1 MHKKTKKQFPWQSP
15 LRCLFLLLALCFS
28 LWLTLNM
35 PHKDFTIH
43 ANTKISASERA
54 ELDTAKLYLE
64 NQQIQQGKN
73 EQDSADKL
81 NAADKSKT
89 VKAIKNKKKATA
101 FDKILAK
108 LKTIGRLFIMVGI
121 AACLGALMEA
131 RQWYRYLGK
140 GLIKITQKARLPE
153 IIGLAMPIA
162 LYSSVGANSML
173 VASHKNGEI
182 PTSALITGGMANSY
196 LTHFSHSVRVMY
208 PVIALIGI
216 AGIGFF
222 VIQLLGGFLLIC
234 GCFIVHRYICKSKEQ
249 DEQDLSHLK
258 LAPKEPLAWK
268 PALKQSVLRTL
279 AILFRMA
286 YITVPLMLGTEWI
299 IKSGMLDFWE
309 EAVPYQVAKFFPA
322 ELIAIVIA
330 QIGGLIQSASVS
342 SHFLAENMVNHAQ
355 ILLAMLVASAIG
367 NPIRTLRRNLP
378 TALGIFPVSAALIIV
393 FSMQFARLL
402 ITILGSALVILYLYY
417 TL

>member
-1 MHKKTKKQFPWQSP
+1 MHKKKKHIYPWQSP
-15 LRCLFLLLALCFS
+15 LRCLLLFLALGFALC
-28 LWLTLNM
+28 LTLNM
-35 PHKDFTIH
+35 PHKDFAVH
-43 ANTKISASERA
+43 ATTQITASEQA
-54 ELDTAKLYLE
+54 ELDNAKVYLE
-64 NQQIQQGKN
+64 NQQISQ
-73 EQDSADKL
+73 E
-81 NAADKSKT
+81 KSKARP
-89 VKAIKNKKKATA
+89 KMKKEKTTA
-101 FDKILAK
+101 WEKILAK
-108 LKTIGRLFIMVGI
+108 LKTIGRVFLMVGI
-121 AACLGALMEA
+121 AGFFGALMEA

-173 VASHKNGEI
+173 VASHEKGEI

-222 VIQLLGGFLLIC
+222 AIQLLGGFLLIC
-234 GCFIVHRYICKSKEQ
+234 GCFMVHWYMSKEK
-249 DEQDLSHLK
+249 EQDLSHLS
-258 LAPKEPLAWK
+258 LTQKEPLAWK
-268 PALKQSVLRTL
+268 PAIKQGLIRTF
-279 AILFRMA
+279 AILFRMG

-342 SHFLAENMVNHAQ
+342 SHFLAEHMVNHAQ

-378 TALGIFPVSAALIIV
+378 IALGIFPVKVALTIV
-393 FSMQFARLL
+393 LSMQLARLL
-402 ITILGSALVILYLYY
+402 ITILGSALVVLYLYY

>member
-1 MHKKTKKQFPWQSP
+1 MHKKTKKQYPWQSP
-15 LRCLFLLLALCFS
+15 LRCLFLVAALCFA
-28 LWLTLNM
+28 LYLTLNM
-35 PHKDFTIH
+35 PRKDFAVH
-43 ANTKISASERA
+43 ANTKISAGEQA
-54 ELDTAKLYLE
+54 ELDNAKRYLQDQLMTQE
-64 NQQIQQGKN
+64 KRTSGEAGK
-73 EQDSADKL
+73 SG
-81 NAADKSKT
+81 KT
-89 VKAIKNKKKATA
+89 VKGEKKAA
-101 FDKILAK
+101 PFEKILAK
-108 LKTIGRLFIMVGI
+108 CKTIGRLFLMVGI
-121 AACLGALMEA
+121 AAFIGSLMEA
-131 RQWYRYLGK
+131 RQWYRCLGK

-173 VASHKNGEI
+173 VASHKSGEI

-222 VIQLLGGFLLIC
+222 AIQLSGGFLLIC
-234 GCFIVHRYICKSKEQ
+234 GCFLVHWYISKQKEQ
-249 DEQDLSHLK
+249 GEQDLSHLT
-258 LAPKEPLAWK
+258 LSPKEPLAWK
-268 PALKQSVLRTL
+268 IAIKQGLLRSF
-279 AILFRMA
+279 AILFRMG

-309 EAVPYQVAKFFPA
+309 EAVPCQVAKFFPA

-378 TALGIFPVSAALIIV
+378 VALGIFPIKVALIIV
-393 FSMQFARLL
+393 FSMQFARLI
-402 ITILGSALVILYLYY
+402 ITILGSALVALYLYY

>member
-1 MHKKTKKQFPWQSP
+1 MHKKIKHLYPWQSP
-15 LRCLFLLLALCFS
+15 LRCLLLFFSLCFA
-28 LWLTLNM
+28 LYLTLNM
-35 PHKDFTIH
+35 PHKNFAVH
-43 ANTKISASERA
+43 AAAKITASEQT
-54 ELDTAKLYLE
+54 ELNNAKAYLK
-64 NQQIQQGKN
+64 NQQISQEK
-73 EQDSADKL
+73 DKTSL
-81 NAADKSKT
+81 
-89 VKAIKNKKKATA
+89 KKKKIEKTSA
-101 FDKILAK
+101 FEKILAK
-108 LKTIGRLFIMVGI
+108 CKTIGRLFLMIGI
-121 AACLGALMEA
+121 AGFFGALMEA

-222 VIQLLGGFLLIC
+222 AIQLLGGFLLIC
-234 GCFIVHRYICKSKEQ
+234 GCFLVHWYMSKEK
-249 DEQDLSHLK
+249 EQDLSHLQLK
-258 LAPKEPLAWK
+258 QKEPLAWK
-268 PALKQSVLRTL
+268 PAVKQGLLRTL
-279 AILFRMA
+279 AILFRMG

-342 SHFLAENMVNHAQ
+342 SHFLAEHMVNHAQ
-355 ILLAMLVASAIG
+355 ILLAMLVSSAIG

-378 TALGIFPVSAALIIV
+378 IALGIFPVKVALTIV
-393 FSMQFARLL
+393 LSMQFARLL
-402 ITILGSALVILYLYY
+402 ITILGSALVVLYLYN

>member
-1 MHKKTKKQFPWQSP
+1 MHKKKKNQYPWQSP
-15 LRCLFLLLALCFS
+15 FKCALLLIALGFA
-28 LWLTLNM
+28 LFLTLNM
-35 PHKDFTIH
+35 PHKDFAVH
-43 ANTKISASERA
+43 ASTKISQSEQT
-54 ELDTAKLYLE
+54 ELNNAKIYLE
-64 NQQIQQGKN
+64 NQQVIQDK
-73 EQDSADKL
+73 EQSS
-81 NAADKSKT
+81 SKT
-89 VKAIKNKKKATA
+89 RSKMNKERKKLSPLE
-101 FDKILAK
+101 KILAK
-108 LKTIGRLFIMVGI
+108 LKNIGRLFLMVGI
-121 AACLGALMEA
+121 AGFLGSLMEA
-131 RQWYRYLGK
+131 RLWYRYLGK
-140 GLIKITQKARLPE
+140 GLVKITQKARLPE
-153 IIGLAMPIA
+153 IIGAAMPIA

-173 VASHKNGEI
+173 IASHKNGEI

-222 VIQLLGGFLLIC
+222 TVQLLGGFLLIC
-234 GCFIVHRYICKSKEQ
+234 GCFVLHWYTSKQKEQ
-249 DEQDLSHLK
+249 DFSHLK
-258 LAPKEPLAWK
+258 LENKEPLAWNR
-268 PALKQSVLRTL
+268 AINQGLLRTL
-279 AILFRMA
+279 AILFRMG

-378 TALGIFPVSAALIIV
+378 TALGIFPVSVALIIV
-393 FSMQFARLL
+393 FSMQFARLI
-402 ITILGSALVILYLYY
+402 ITILGSFLVVLYLYS
-417 TL
+417 TI

>member
-1 MHKKTKKQFPWQSP
+1 MHKKTKNQYPWQSP
-15 LRCLFLLLALCFS
+15 LRCLLLFMALSFA
-28 LWLTLNM
+28 LFLTLNM
-35 PHKDFTIH
+35 PRKDFAVH
-43 ANTKISASERA
+43 AKTKITASEQA
-54 ELDTAKLYLE
+54 ELNNAKIFLE
-64 NQQIQQGKN
+64 NQHVTQG
-73 EQDSADKL
+73 EDKP
-81 NAADKSKT
+81 SPPM
-89 VKAIKNKKKATA
+89 IKKKKTTA
-101 FDKILAK
+101 WGKILAK
-108 LKTIGRLFIMVGI
+108 LKTIGRVFLMVGI
-121 AACLGALMEA
+121 AGFFGALMEA
-131 RQWYRYLGK
+131 RQWYRYLGN

-173 VASHKNGEI
+173 AASHEKGEI

-222 VIQLLGGFLLIC
+222 AIQLSGGFLLIC
-234 GCFIVHRYICKSKEQ
+234 ACFLIHWYISKQKEQ
-249 DEQDLSHLK
+249 KEQDLSHLSLTQK
-258 LAPKEPLAWK
+258 APLAWK
-268 PALKQSVLRTL
+268 SSIKQSLLRTF
-279 AILFRMA
+279 AILFRMG

-330 QIGGLIQSASVS
+330 QIGGLIQSAGVS

-378 TALGIFPVSAALIIV
+378 IALAIFPVKVALTIV
-393 FSMQFARLL
+393 LSMQLARLL
-402 ITILGSALVILYLYY
+402 ITILGSALVVLYLYC
-417 TL
+417 TM

>member
-1 MHKKTKKQFPWQSP
+1 MHKKKKNQYPWQSP
-15 LRCLFLLLALCFS
+15 LKCVFLCAALCFA
-28 LWLTLNM
+28 LFLTLNM
-35 PHKDFTIH
+35 PHKDFAVH
-43 ANTKISASERA
+43 ANTKITQNERA
-54 ELDTAKLYLE
+54 ELDNAKIYLE
-64 NQQIQQGKN
+64 NQQVTTEDNEKGKI
-73 EQDSADKL
+73 STK
-81 NAADKSKT
+81 
-89 VKAIKNKKKATA
+89 IKKERKKATA
-101 FDKILAK
+101 FEKILAK
-108 LKTIGRLFIMVGI
+108 LKTIGRLFLMVGI
-121 AACLGALMEA
+121 AGFFGALMEA
-131 RQWYRYLGK
+131 RLWYRYLGK

-153 IIGLAMPIA
+153 IIGVAMPIA

-208 PVIALIGI
+208 PVIALIGL
-216 AGIGFF
+216 AGVGFF
-222 VIQLLGGFLLIC
+222 AVQLLGGFLLIC
-234 GCFIVHRYICKSKEQ
+234 GCFFLHWYSSKQKEQ
-249 DEQDLSHLK
+249 DFSHLK
-258 LAPKEPLAWK
+258 LEQKEPVPWK
-268 PALKQSVLRTL
+268 KAIKQGLLRTL
-279 AILFRMA
+279 AILFRMG
-286 YITVPLMLGTEWI
+286 YITIPLMLGTEWI

-378 TALGIFPVSAALIIV
+378 AALGIFPVSVALIIV

-402 ITILGSALVILYLYY
+402 ITILGSALVVLYLYS
-417 TL
+417 TM

>member
-1 MHKKTKKQFPWQSP
+1 MHTKTKNHYPWQSP
-15 LRCLFLLLALCFS
+15 LRCLLLFLALCFA
-28 LWLTLNM
+28 LYLTLNM
-35 PHKDFTIH
+35 PHKDFAVH
-43 ANTKISASERA
+43 AHTSISAGEQA

-64 NQQIQQGKN
+64 NQQITQESIPKP
-73 EQDSADKL
+73 KM
-81 NAADKSKT
+81 KT
-89 VKAIKNKKKATA
+89 MKKATA
-101 FDKILAK
+101 LEKILAK
-108 LKTIGRLFIMVGI
+108 MKTIGRLFFMVGI
-121 AACLGALMEA
+121 AAFLGALMEA

-222 VIQLLGGFLLIC
+222 TIQLLGGFLLIC
-234 GCFIVHRYICKSKEQ
+234 GCFAVHWYTSRRKEQ
-249 DEQDLSHLK
+249 DFSRLT
-258 LAPKEPLAWK
+258 LAQKEPLAWK
-268 PALKQSVLRTL
+268 PAIKQGLLRTL
-279 AILFRMA
+279 AILFRMG

-378 TALGIFPVSAALIIV
+378 IALGIFPVNVALIIV
-393 FSMQFARLL
+393 LSMQFARLL
-402 ITILGSALVILYLYY
+402 ITILGSALVVLYLYY

>member
-1 MHKKTKKQFPWQSP
+1 MAFSFITMHKRTKNQYPWQSP
-15 LRCLFLLLALCFS
+15 LRCLLLFAALCFA
-28 LWLTLNM
+28 LFLTLNM
-35 PHKDFTIH
+35 PHKDFAVH
-43 ANTKISASERA
+43 AATKITASEQT
-54 ELDTAKLYLE
+54 ELDNAKIYLE
-64 NQQIQQGKN
+64 NQQVTKQSKDN
-73 EQDSADKL
+73 
-81 NAADKSKT
+81 SKT
-89 VKAIKNKKKATA
+89 SHKMKKGEKTTA
-101 FDKILAK
+101 LEKILAK
-108 LKTIGRLFIMVGI
+108 LKTIGRVFLMVGI
-121 AACLGALMEA
+121 AGFFGALMEA

-173 VASHKNGEI
+173 VASHEKGEI

-222 VIQLLGGFLLIC
+222 AIQLSGGFLLIC
-234 GCFIVHRYICKSKEQ
+234 GCFLVHWYISKHKTQE
-249 DEQDLSHLK
+249 EQDLSHLK
-258 LAPKEPLAWK
+258 LTQKEPLAWK
-268 PALKQSVLRTL
+268 PAVKQGLLRTL
-279 AILFRMA
+279 AILFRMG

-355 ILLAMLVASAIG
+355 ILLAMLAASAIG

-378 TALGIFPVSAALIIV
+378 IALGIFPVNVALTIV
-393 FSMQFARLL
+393 LSMQFARLL
-402 ITILGSALVILYLYY
+402 ITILGSAFVVLYLHY

>member
-1 MHKKTKKQFPWQSP
+1 MHKKRKNKYPWQSP
-15 LRCLFLLLALCFS
+15 LRCLLFGAALCFAVF
-28 LWLTLNM
+28 LTLNM
-35 PHKDFTIH
+35 PHKDFAVHTQ
-43 ANTKISASERA
+43 AKITASEQA
-54 ELDTAKLYLE
+54 ELDHAKIYLE
-64 NQQIQQGKN
+64 KQQTVQ
-73 EQDSADKL
+73 EQKKADKKM
-81 NAADKSKT
+81 KSG
-89 VKAIKNKKKATA
+89 KKASTA
-101 FDKILAK
+101 FEKILAK
-108 LKTIGRLFIMVGI
+108 LKTIGRLFFMVGI
-121 AACLGALMEA
+121 AAFLGALMEA
-131 RQWYRYLGK
+131 RQWYRCLGK

-182 PTSALITGGMANSY
+182 STSALITGGMANSY

-216 AGIGFF
+216 AGFAFF
-222 VIQLLGGFLLIC
+222 VIQLQ
-234 GCFIVHRYICKSKEQ
+234 K
-249 DEQDLSHLK
+249 EQDLSHLK
-258 LAPKEPLAWK
+258 PEQKEPLAWK
-268 PALKQSVLRTL
+268 ITIKQGILRTL
-279 AILFRMA
+279 AILFRMG

-378 TALGIFPVSAALIIV
+378 IALGIFPIKVALTIV
-393 FSMQFARLL
+393 LSMQFARFL
-402 ITILGSALVILYLYY
+402 ITILGSALVVLYLYY
-417 TL
+417 TG

>member
-1 MHKKTKKQFPWQSP
+1 MHKKRKNKYPWQSP
-15 LRCLFLLLALCFS
+15 LRCLLFGAALCFAVF
-28 LWLTLNM
+28 LTLNM
-35 PHKDFTIH
+35 PHKDFVVHTQ
-43 ANTKISASERA
+43 AKITASEQA
-54 ELDTAKLYLE
+54 ELDHAKIYLE
-64 NQQIQQGKN
+64 KQQTVH
-73 EQDSADKL
+73 EQKKADKKM
-81 NAADKSKT
+81 KSG
-89 VKAIKNKKKATA
+89 KKASTA
-101 FDKILAK
+101 FEKILAK
-108 LKTIGRLFIMVGI
+108 LKTIGRLFFMVGI
-121 AACLGALMEA
+121 AAFLGALMEA
-131 RQWYRYLGK
+131 RQWYRCLGK

-182 PTSALITGGMANSY
+182 STSALITGGMANSY

-216 AGIGFF
+216 AGFAFF

-234 GCFIVHRYICKSKEQ
+234 GCFFIHWYISKQ
-249 DEQDLSHLK
+249 KEQDLSHLK
-258 LAPKEPLAWK
+258 PEQKEPLAWK
-268 PALKQSVLRTL
+268 ITIKQGILRTL
-279 AILFRMA
+279 AILFRMG

-378 TALGIFPVSAALIIV
+378 IALGIFPIKVALTIV
-393 FSMQFARLL
+393 LSMQFARFL
-402 ITILGSALVILYLYY
+402 ITILGSALVVLYLYY
-417 TL
+417 TG